1 MDFVLMVN
9 VYVLMVLIQEII
21 VNQELI
27 KIRIKLY
34 LLNILLKAI
43 DFIINIENIL

>member
-1 MDFVLMVN
+1 MVN